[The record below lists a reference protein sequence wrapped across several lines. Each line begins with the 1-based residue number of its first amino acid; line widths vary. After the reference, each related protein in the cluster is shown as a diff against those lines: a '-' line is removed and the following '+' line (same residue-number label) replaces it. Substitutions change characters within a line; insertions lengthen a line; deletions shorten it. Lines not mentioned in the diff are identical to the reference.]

1 MSEKTLKAIDSE
13 KPRSDPQISDQI
25 GLSEAIKKYMPFV
38 QVRRL
43 SDRATLPKRMFP
55 YAAGYDLYSAVEA
68 IVPARGK
75 AKISTD
81 LIIDIPLGAYGR
93 IAGRSGLA
101 WEHSIEVGGGVVDA
115 DKNPVFVILFNHSDI
130 DFEVKV
136 GDRIA
141 QLVIELNGIP
151 EIMEVHP

>member
-1 MSEKTLKAIDSE
+1 MAE
-13 KPRSDPQISDQI
+13 
-25 GLSEAIKKYMPFV
+25 
-38 QVRRL
+38 
-43 SDRATLPKRMFP
+43 
-55 YAAGYDLYSAVEA
+55 VEA
-68 IVPARGK
+68 VTTMVQAA
-75 AKISTD
+75 AKK
-81 LIIDIPLGAYGR
+81 LGEWQIWSCLA
-93 IAGRSGLA
+93 AGRSGLA

-151 EIMEVHP
+151 EIMEVHPWSVT